1 VNLQTI
7 AAQCPLAGGDAVYQA
22 RSLLSLY
29 SSTVYNDK
37 QNCYEIG
44 LNYRTIK
51 PKIDVKTGEQVV
63 KIYPNPTSG
72 LVSITFNSIENG
84 SIIVVD
90 ILGRNVFQQVLTEAK
105 NSIKLDLNNLQA
117 GVYFIKI
124 YDNEA
129 TLSTHKITI
138 IK

>member
-1 VNLQTI
+1 
-7 AAQCPLAGGDAVYQA
+7 
-22 RSLLSLY
+22 
-29 SSTVYNDK
+29 
-37 QNCYEIG
+37 